1 MLEKI
6 YEEIDNNN
14 KIIDKFKQDLQKYY
28 NRKVE
33 TKYYSYSGENNI
45 EKLKKIIKSQTE
57 EIKLLN
63 LLFRMEAQNLDCI
76 YKNKIDEL
84 KKNEQDKVFSD
95 FYHNGFIQINNI
107 DIKIDKFY
115 IEEVYAKLDDK
126 NVYNFICTDKR
137 INNKMFK
144 TLIDNN
150 HELIKLYKFKN
161 SKIFYNIYLDKELFA
176 NNRII
181 INSQR
186 QYELFI
192 SYIKKWNKDNHRMV
206 AETMIQD
213 DNK

>member
-84 KKNEQDKVFSD
+84 KKN
-95 FYHNGFIQINNI
+95 
-107 DIKIDKFY
+107 
-115 IEEVYAKLDDK
+115 
-126 NVYNFICTDKR
+126 
-137 INNKMFK
+137 
-144 TLIDNN
+144 
-150 HELIKLYKFKN
+150 
-161 SKIFYNIYLDKELFA
+161 
-176 NNRII
+176 
-181 INSQR
+181 
-186 QYELFI
+186 
-192 SYIKKWNKDNHRMV
+192 
-206 AETMIQD
+206 
-213 DNK
+213 